1 MLKYNTC
8 AHARPGLR
16 PFVPLDCKDH
26 DPVFPVSPCCTR
38 SVQYKVAEPRSYI
51 SALPDRDRCESCPL
65 FTDPDTLVH
74 IQADTFR
81 ADIYLD
87 RLCDLTITNTR
98 KLFKL
103 MHRWDFD
110 NRQAIDRL
118 TAYLEQAIQES
129 EDAWKLASREFTDGW
144 RKVSTPKSRHPA
156 VVETLKNKHFTWDQR
171 LTLERMLKKGFTKAA
186 IASALGKCERSI
198 YYEINRGLCV
208 QQTSEYE
215 FIEVYCPEVAERKYR
230 DFLKDKGRDLKIG
243 KDHALARRLE
253 ELVMVQGFAPGA
265 ALAEIR
271 NNGEVY
277 DTVIC
282 ENTLY
287 NYIYRGDVFLHL
299 TPEHLHNKGRRHY
312 AAKSKRQA
320 ARSSNGKS
328 IENRPQEVK
337 GRGSFGHWEMDSI
350 MGCKGSKKALLVLTE
365 RRTRMGI
372 VMLLEDHTAASV
384 VKAIN
389 RLERRFGKLFY
400 KLFKSI
406 TVDNGCE
413 FQDFE
418 GIEAAHRR
426 KGKRTVVFFCHP
438 YSAFERGSNEN
449 MNRLIRRF
457 FPKGTSFD
465 TVTPEEVSAA
475 EKWVNSYPRKL
486 LGWQSAATLFEKE
499 LLSA

>member
-1 MLKYNTC
+1 MN
-8 AHARPGLR
+8 H
-16 PFVPLDCKDH
+16 KD
-26 DPVFPVSPCCTR
+26 
-38 SVQYKVAEPRSYI
+38 A
-51 SALPDRDRCESCPL
+51 
-65 FTDPDTLVH
+65 
-74 IQADTFR
+74 
-81 ADIYLD
+81 
-87 RLCDLTITNTR
+87 
-98 KLFKL
+98 
-103 MHRWDFD
+103 
-110 NRQAIDRL
+110 
-118 TAYLEQAIQES
+118 
-129 EDAWKLASREFTDGW
+129 
-144 RKVSTPKSRHPA
+144 
-156 VVETLKNKHFTWDQR
+156 KHFTWDQR

-230 DFLKDKGRDLKIG
+230 DFLKDKGR
-243 KDHALARRLE
+243 
-253 ELVMVQGFAPGA
+253 
-265 ALAEIR
+265 
-271 NNGEVY
+271 
-277 DTVIC
+277 
-282 ENTLY
+282 
-287 NYIYRGDVFLHL
+287 
-299 TPEHLHNKGRRHY
+299 
-312 AAKSKRQA
+312 
-320 ARSSNGKS
+320 
-328 IENRPQEVK
+328 
-337 GRGSFGHWEMDSI
+337 GSFGHWEMDSI

-389 RLERRFGKLFY
+389 SLERRFGKLFY

-426 KGKRTVVFFCHP
+426 KGKRTIVFFCHP

-465 TVTPEEVSAA
+465 TVKPEEVRAA
-475 EKWVNSYPRKL
+475 ERWVNNYPRKL
-486 LGWQSAATLFEKE
+486 LGWKSAAMLFEKE

>member
-1 MLKYNTC
+1 MQYTPHNYQAYCIQRVVEDPTVGLFL
-8 AHARPGLR
+8 RPGLGKTVITLSAVNILKYFR
-16 PFVPLDCKDH
+16 WQVAKVLVVAPK
-26 DPVFPVSPCCTR
+26 
-38 SVQYKVAEPRSYI
+38 KVAE
-51 SALPDRDRCESCPL
+51 A
-65 FTDPDTLVH
+65 
-74 IQADTFR
+74 
-81 ADIYLD
+81 
-87 RLCDLTITNTR
+87 
-98 KLFKL
+98 
-103 MHRWDFD
+103 
-110 NRQAIDRL
+110 
-118 TAYLEQAIQES
+118 
-129 EDAWKLASREFTDGW
+129 
-144 RKVSTPKSRHPA
+144 
-156 VVETLKNKHFTWDQR
+156 TWSK
-171 LTLERMLKKGFTKAA
+171 EAA
-186 IASALGKCERSI
+186 
-198 YYEINRGLCV
+198 
-208 QQTSEYE
+208 
-215 FIEVYCPEVAERKYR
+215 
-230 DFLKDKGRDLKIG
+230 
-243 KDHALARRLE
+243 
-253 ELVMVQGFAPGA
+253 
-265 ALAEIR
+265 
-271 NNGEVY
+271 
-277 DTVIC
+277 
-282 ENTLY
+282 TLY

-320 ARSSNGKS
+320 ARSSYGKS

-389 RLERRFGKLFY
+389 SLERRFGKLFY

-426 KGKRTVVFFCHP
+426 KGKRTIVFFCHP

-465 TVTPEEVSAA
+465 TVKPEEVRAA
-475 EKWVNSYPRKL
+475 ERWVNNYPRKL
-486 LGWQSAATLFEKE
+486 LGWKSAAMLFEKE

>member
-1 MLKYNTC
+1 M
-8 AHARPGLR
+8 P
-16 PFVPLDCKDH
+16 
-26 DPVFPVSPCCTR
+26 PV
-38 SVQYKVAEPRSYI
+38 
-51 SALPDRDRCESCPL
+51 
-65 FTDPDTLVH
+65 
-74 IQADTFR
+74 
-81 ADIYLD
+81 
-87 RLCDLTITNTR
+87 
-98 KLFKL
+98 
-103 MHRWDFD
+103 
-110 NRQAIDRL
+110 
-118 TAYLEQAIQES
+118 
-129 EDAWKLASREFTDGW
+129 
-144 RKVSTPKSRHPA
+144 
-156 VVETLKNKHFTWDQR
+156 
-171 LTLERMLKKGFTKAA
+171 
-186 IASALGKCERSI
+186 
-198 YYEINRGLCV
+198 
-208 QQTSEYE
+208 
-215 FIEVYCPEVAERKYR
+215 
-230 DFLKDKGRDLKIG
+230 
-243 KDHALARRLE
+243 
-253 ELVMVQGFAPGA
+253 
-265 ALAEIR
+265 
-271 NNGEVY
+271 
-277 DTVIC
+277 
-282 ENTLY
+282 

-320 ARSSNGKS
+320 ARSSHGKS

-389 RLERRFGKLFY
+389 SLERRFGKLFY

-465 TVTPEEVSAA
+465 TVKPEEVRAA
-475 EKWVNSYPRKL
+475 ERWVNNYPRKL
-486 LGWQSAATLFEKE
+486 LGWKSAAMLFEKE
-499 LLSA
+499 LLTA

>member
-1 MLKYNTC
+1 MN
-8 AHARPGLR
+8 H
-16 PFVPLDCKDH
+16 KD
-26 DPVFPVSPCCTR
+26 
-38 SVQYKVAEPRSYI
+38 A
-51 SALPDRDRCESCPL
+51 
-65 FTDPDTLVH
+65 
-74 IQADTFR
+74 
-81 ADIYLD
+81 
-87 RLCDLTITNTR
+87 
-98 KLFKL
+98 
-103 MHRWDFD
+103 
-110 NRQAIDRL
+110 
-118 TAYLEQAIQES
+118 
-129 EDAWKLASREFTDGW
+129 
-144 RKVSTPKSRHPA
+144 
-156 VVETLKNKHFTWDQR
+156 KHFTWDQR

-215 FIEVYCPEVAERKYR
+215 FIEVYCPEVA
-230 DFLKDKGRDLKIG
+230 
-243 KDHALARRLE
+243 

-320 ARSSNGKS
+320 ARSSYGKS

-389 RLERRFGKLFY
+389 SLERRFGKLFY

-426 KGKRTVVFFCHP
+426 KGKRTIVFFCHP

-465 TVTPEEVSAA
+465 TVKPEEVRAA
-475 EKWVNSYPRKL
+475 ERWVNNYPRKL
-486 LGWQSAATLFEKE
+486 LGWKSAAMLFEKE